1 MFMDKLLNRRILILS
16 VVTVF
21 VLALLFSMFNPGD
34 QSGYVK
40 DLLAARQEKNREFM
54 ISPDSPLNSEKK
66 RSFKGLPYFPP
77 NQEWVFSAELKMEK
91 GEGDTL
97 ELALN
102 NGDKE
107 QLIRV
112 GKLTF
117 TKDGVPFSVSCF
129 RNPYAEDD
137 RLFVPFRDAS
147 SGIESYGGGRYLD
160 AQSQGEAVI
169 LDFNRAYNPF
179 CAYNDDFI
187 CVIPPEENRISLK
200 ILAGEQK
207 PADH

>member
-1 MFMDKLLNRRILILS
+1 MKQHLNKRIIILS
-16 VVTVF
+16 IVTVF
-21 VLALLFSMFNPGD
+21 VFALLYSLFDSGN
-34 QSGYVK
+34 QSNYVK
-40 DLLAARQEKNREFM
+40 NLLNERQEKNRAFM
-54 ISPDSPLNSEKK
+54 ISPESPLKPEMK

-77 NQEWVFSAELKMEK
+77 NQDWVFSAELKMEK
-91 GEGDTL
+91 EGGDTL

-102 NGDKE
+102 DGQKE
-107 QLIRV
+107 RLIRV
-112 GKLTF
+112 GKLSF
-117 TKDGVPFSVSCF
+117 TQEGKTYTVSCF
-129 RNPYAEDD
+129 RNPYADD
-137 RLFVPFRDAS
+137 NKLFVPFRDAS

-187 CVIPPEENRISLK
+187 CVIPPEENRIPLK

-207 PADH
+207 PAEQ